1 MNDAQLLRP
10 RLLSLEQVR
19 ASCGGIGRDLGLRIM
34 AEVGVLHLGRRV
46 FVRPADLDAYLERR
60 REEEVRP

>member
-1 MNDAQLLRP
+1 MSEAALLRP

-19 ASCGGIGRDLGLRIM
+19 VTCGGIGRDLALKVM

-46 FVRPADLDAYLERR
+46 FVRPEDLDAYLEKR
-60 REEEVRP
+60 REEEVGS